1 MYLQEKISGFHHLP
15 IVLQPFT
22 ITSQLIRERE
32 HLKLKEK
39 LFTPQI
45 YLKQKHVICISIL
58 IHHRKVSTLFFYR
71 QRFFLSQPRYTYDFS
86 NFSLTLSL
94 LSAKNN
100 RICCLDHDQFTALE
114 GPTPVYHSKNS
125 ETTIQLSSLNNE
137 GSYNLQAVVL
147 PAQFEFVESFHFS
160 EKI

>member
-1 MYLQEKISGFHHLP
+1 MYLHEKRSGFHHLP

-39 LFTPQI
+39 LFTLQI
-45 YLKQKHVICISIL
+45 YPKQKHVICISIL
-58 IHHRKVSTLFFYR
+58 IHQRKVSTLFFYR
-71 QRFFLSQPRYTYDFS
+71 QSVFLSQPRYTYDFS